1 MEKKIGLAF
10 TGHRP
15 ESLPFGEDEGNPSC
29 VRLKEMLRSEII
41 DRAGCGYKVFYC
53 GAARGSDILF
63 GEQVLQVRNTAYPA
77 IQLVCVIP
85 HENQAE
91 NWPESWRERYFDLLA
106 QADDEVLM
114 STHYT
119 RGCYHQRNR
128 YMVDRANALLAVFNG
143 TAKGGTA
150 YTVDYARSRAK
161 EIVILDPRTCER
173 ILIPPSLMVL

>member
-1 MEKKIGLAF
+1 MNKRQAIAF

-15 ESLPFGEDEGNPSC
+15 ESLPFGENEKSAGC
-29 VRLKEMLRSEII
+29 ARLKEMLRSEVV
-41 DRAGCGYKVFYC
+41 DRASQGYEIFYC

-77 IQLVCVIP
+77 IRLICVIP

-91 NWPESWRERYFDLLA
+91 NWPESWRDRYFHLLE
-106 QADDEVLM
+106 QANDEVLI
-114 STHYT
+114 STRYT

-143 TAKGGTA
+143 TPKGGTA
-150 YTVDYARSRAK
+150 YTVEYARNRAK
-161 EIVILDPRTCER
+161 EIVIFDPGTLER